1 MAGKIVDI
9 IFRMKDEFSQGV
21 GKMKTSLAESS
32 QQLTRASKQI
42 QGMGKSMQRMGSTL
56 TRSVTVPI
64 VGAGTVAVKKFAEVD
79 KTMSLVNATMK
90 NSAGEADMLNK
101 AMESAAANSTFGMND
116 AATAALNFARG
127 GWDAE
132 QAANALAPAMNLA
145 AGEGGN
151 LDTVSAGLMATM
163 NSFDA
168 GAEEAAGYANV
179 FAQACNNSALDVD
192 SLSSAMSI
200 AAPIFKASGGSLEDA
215 TIAMGTMANAGVDAN
230 KAATSL
236 KTGIARLASPTDSAA
251 IVMKNLGINAFDAQ
265 GNLKDMTQLQGEL
278 HDSFKDLTGVEKEE
292 AAAAIFGKNQMA
304 PWLSLIEA
312 APDDVD
318 KLSDSLDR
326 NKDTTGEMADAMMSG
341 FGGSLEKLKSSFD
354 VFMTSMGKP
363 IAEVLTPFIEK
374 IQGIIDK
381 LNGMDDA
388 QKKQIVKFA
397 LLAASVGPALLIFG
411 KLTVGVGKVVGI
423 MGKLGKVFR
432 MGKTLLALMN
442 VPGLA
447 VVGVFAAIVA
457 AGILIWKNWDK
468 IKAAGH
474 ALAKQL
480 EPVFKALKKTFNSVK
495 KTIVNGVKAIW
506 SHFMQAVGKIRKPI
520 NSIKKHFNELTQTK
534 AFKIFVTFMKD
545 NFVAKI
551 KTYLSIVEGVFTAVW
566 TAIVGIVSAAVDTLG
581 GVINGV
587 MTVFDGLIT
596 FITGVFT
603 GNWRQAWEGVK
614 KIFSG
619 IFESLTSVLKG
630 VMNAVISVINGAI
643 SGINKIRVNIPDWVP
658 KLGGKSFGVTIPTIP
673 KLEVGTPS
681 WVGGMALMNER
692 GGEIVDLPR
701 GARVY
706 PHDESVRRAYNDGRR
721 GGGVSINIPKLADQI
736 IIREDADIDRLTS
749 AITNRLTV
757 AIANVG

>member
-1 MAGKIVDI
+1 MAGKVVDI

-32 QQLTRASKQI
+32 QQMTRASRQI
-42 QGMGKSMQRMGSTL
+42 QNMGRSMQRMGSTL

-64 VGAGTVAVKKFAEVD
+64 VGAGTIAVKKFAEVD

-90 NSAGEADMLNK
+90 NSSKEAELLNN
-101 AMESAAANSTFGMND
+101 AMEQAAANSTFGMND
-116 AATAALNFARG
+116 AATASLNFARG
-127 GWDAE
+127 GWDAT

-163 NSFDA
+163 NSFEA
-168 GAEEAAGYANV
+168 SAEEAAGYANI

-192 SLSSAMSI
+192 SLANSMSI
-200 AAPIFKASGGSLEDA
+200 AAPIFKASGGTLEDA
-215 TIAMGTMANAGVDAN
+215 TIAMGTMANAGIDAN

-236 KTGIARLASPTDSAA
+236 KTGIAKLAAPTDAA
-251 IVMKNLGINAFDAQ
+251 ASVMTRLGIDAFDAS
-265 GNLKDMTQLQGEL
+265 GNLKDMTQLQHEL
-278 HDSFKDLTGVEKEE
+278 HDAFKDLSGAEKEQG
-292 AAAAIFGKNQMA
+292 AAAIFGKNQMA
-304 PWLSLIEA
+304 PWLALIET
-312 APDDVD
+312 APEDVD
-318 KLSDSLDR
+318 KLTASLDR
-326 NKDTTGEMADAMMSG
+326 NKDTTGEMANAMMSG

-374 IQGIIDK
+374 IQDIVDK
-381 LNGMDDA
+381 LNNLGDA
-388 QKKQIVKFA
+388 QKKQIVRFA
-397 LLAASVGPALLIFG
+397 LVAASVGPALLIFG

-468 IKAAGH
+468 IKAAGQ

-566 TAIVGIVSAAVDTLG
+566 TAVVGIVSAAVDTLG

>member
-1 MAGKIVDI
+1 MAGKVVDI

-56 TRSVTVPI
+56 TRSITVPI
-64 VGAGTVAVKKFAEVD
+64 VGAGTIAVKKFAEVD
-79 KTMSLVNATMK
+79 KTMSLVNATMG
-90 NSAGEADMLNK
+90 NSSKEADVLNK
-101 AMESAAANSTFGMND
+101 AMENAAANSTFGMND
-116 AATAALNFARG
+116 AAEAALNFARG

-145 AGEGGN
+145 AGEGGD
-151 LDTVSAGLMATM
+151 LAQVSAGLMGAM
-163 NSFDA
+163 NSFKAPADQA
-168 GAEEAAGYANV
+168 TRYADM
-179 FAQACNNSALDVD
+179 FANACNNSQLEVN
-192 SLSSAMSI
+192 SLSDAMSI
-200 AAPIFKASGGSLEDA
+200 AGPTFATAGGNVKDA
-215 TIAMGTMANAGVDAN
+215 LVAMGTMANYNISASEAAN
-230 KAATSL
+230 ALKSGMSRLSGGNKKATEELDRLNVSL
-236 KTGIARLASPTDSAA
+236 YKSNGS
-251 IVMKNLGINAFDAQ
+251 MKSMTQIQKELSNAFST
-265 GNLKDMTQLQGEL
+265 MTDE
-278 HDSFKDLTGVEKEE
+278 EKEE
-292 AAAAIFGKNQMA
+292 AAAKLFGANQA
-304 PWLSLIEA
+304 SKWLALIST
-312 APDDVD
+312 APDEVN
-318 KLSDSLDR
+318 KLSKAIDENGTSTD
-326 NKDTTGEMADAMMSG
+326 MASAMMSG

-363 IAEVLTPFIEK
+363 IAEVLTPFINK
-374 IQGIIDK
+374 IQGVIDK
-381 LNGMDDA
+381 LNKMDDS
-388 QKKQIVKFA
+388 QKKQIVRFA
-397 LLAASVGPALLIFG
+397 LLAASVGPALMIFG

-495 KTIVNGVKAIW
+495 KTIVDGVKAIW

-520 NSIKKHFNELTQTK
+520 NNIRKHFNELTQTK

-566 TAIVGIVSAAVDTLG
+566 TAVVGIVSAAVDTLG

-681 WVGGMALMNER
+681 WVGGMALMNEK

-721 GGGVSINIPKLADQI
+721 GGGVRISIPKLADQI

-749 AITNRLTV
+749 QITNKLTV
-757 AIANVG
+757 AMANVG